1 MDTFIGRDIRFLRS
15 QEGRIAY
22 SVEGSGPL
30 VIAVPGMGDLRSS
43 YRELVV
49 PLVAAGYRV
58 AVTDLRGH
66 GASDTTFRVHG
77 DGATGEDIIALVEEL
92 GGPAVVLGSSMGASA
107 AAWAAAERPDVVV
120 GLVLYSPFLREPAIP
135 AAAQLVLRLLY
146 RVALTPLWGAALWP
160 VYYRSINRGIRAPWL
175 EEHIAEIR
183 ASLKEPGR
191 LRSLR
196 HLTMQ
201 LDHSVVEDR
210 LHRVTAPL
218 RVFIGSADPDYPDP
232 AAESAWI
239 VSIGG
244 DSELVPGAGH
254 YPHAQRPD
262 ITVPATVEF
271 LAGLRATDGTWAR
284 A

>member
-1 MDTFIGRDIRFLRS
+1 
-15 QEGRIAY
+15 
-22 SVEGSGPL
+22 
-30 VIAVPGMGDLRSS
+30 
-43 YRELVV
+43 
-49 PLVAAGYRV
+49 
-58 AVTDLRGH
+58 
-66 GASDTTFRVHG
+66 
-77 DGATGEDIIALVEEL
+77 
-92 GGPAVVLGSSMGASA
+92 
-107 AAWAAAERPDVVV
+107 
-120 GLVLYSPFLREPAIP
+120 
-135 AAAQLVLRLLY
+135 
-146 RVALTPLWGAALWP
+146 LWP